1 MRAVVA
7 PEVDA
12 LPRHLH
18 GREQPPDQLVLGAD
32 DREDRAVVVG
42 VGVDVEQARMGA
54 ERRAESVDR
63 PCVAALAEVRYR
75 LEGEHVP
82 TLRTVKEYYDRRA
95 PEYDDWYL
103 GRGKFADRVRP
114 EWEAERTTLAELLEA
129 LPPRRTLDVACGTGF
144 LTQYLPGDV
153 TGLDQSER
161 MLQEA
166 ARRAP
171 DATLVQGDALQ
182 LPFDDGAFERV
193 FTGHFYGHLEDDD
206 RRRFLSEAAR
216 VASELVIV
224 DSSRA
229 AVDSDEEVQTRELED
244 GSRWEVYKRWF
255 TGDGLARELGGGDVL
270 LDGRWFVAVRS
281 PL

>member
-1 MRAVVA
+1 
-7 PEVDA
+7 
-12 LPRHLH
+12 
-18 GREQPPDQLVLGAD
+18 
-32 DREDRAVVVG
+32 
-42 VGVDVEQARMGA
+42 
-54 ERRAESVDR
+54 
-63 PCVAALAEVRYR
+63 
-75 LEGEHVP
+75 
-82 TLRTVKEYYDRRA
+82 VKEYYDRRA

-103 GRGKFADRVRP
+103 GTGKFADRIRP
-114 EWEAERTTLAELLEA
+114 EWEAERATLVETLRA
-129 LPPRRTLDVACGTGF
+129 LPPRRTLDVACGTGY
-144 LTQYLPGDV
+144 LTQYLPGEV

-161 MLQEA
+161 MLREA
-166 ARRAP
+166 ARQAP
-171 DATLVQGDALQ
+171 EATLVQGDALQ

-216 VASELVIV
+216 VASELIVV

-229 AVDSDEEVQTRELED
+229 SVDVDEEMQTRELDD
-244 GSRWEVYKRWF
+244 GSQWEVYKRWF